1 MRVDAKGGYGYGG
14 DNSCFVA
21 ILDMEIL
28 VPVMKPIVL
37 QVFRRCGAVKGLVAG
52 YNNNYSDIFTLGV
65 KRIFVVTNGLQMKL
79 ILGN

>member
-1 MRVDAKGGYGYGG
+1 MRVDAKGGYGYRG

-52 YNNNYSDIFTLGV
+52 YSDIFTLGV

>member
-1 MRVDAKGGYGYGG
+1 MDAKGGYGYRG

-52 YNNNYSDIFTLGV
+52 YNNNY
-65 KRIFVVTNGLQMKL
+65 
-79 ILGN
+79 